1 MLKCYRNIEKINSY
15 INFINVEVKKI
26 MHPIISKCPV
36 CNDDLIVARL
46 YCPNCATAIEGRFNL
61 GRFAQLDQQKLD
73 FVETFIRCEGKLTRV
88 QDELGIS
95 YPTVRNRLEEVIMA
109 LGYEVEKPETSPL
122 PVSDEERRAI
132 LADLAAGRITSEEA
146 MRMLQGKGIEPES
159 EEEQ

>member
-1 MLKCYRNIEKINSY
+1 
-15 INFINVEVKKI
+15 

-36 CNDDLIVARL
+36 CSEDLTVTRL

-73 FVETFIRCEGKLTRV
+73 FIETFIRCEGKLTRV

-95 YPTVRNRLEEVIMA
+95 YPTVRNRLEEVIRA
-109 LGYEVEKPETSPL
+109 LGYEVEKTETSPL

-132 LADLAAGRITSEEA
+132 LADLAAGRVTSEEA
-146 MRMLQGKGIEPES
+146 MRMLQGKEIETEQES
-159 EEEQ
+159 